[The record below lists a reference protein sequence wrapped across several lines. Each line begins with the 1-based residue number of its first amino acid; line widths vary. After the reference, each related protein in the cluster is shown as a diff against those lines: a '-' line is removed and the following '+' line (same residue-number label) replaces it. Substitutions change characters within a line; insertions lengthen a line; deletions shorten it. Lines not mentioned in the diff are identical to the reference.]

1 MSSAAQTAT
10 SSAVRR
16 GRRQARRCGEEDGDG
31 ASGAGSFH
39 TLPPLPC
46 HCASIFRLLVGR
58 TGDQNLL
65 RVPNKAPNAI
75 DVVQNMLFLKLRLN
89 ATEAY
94 CEWPKYPEEAY
105 YYQCLSYQ
113 EKGHFNYPMNC
124 GTETSYVQMNRC
136 FELPVRGHVIPTST
150 LRLMAKRQQTQTYPF
165 PAWKAWYRPGVGLP
179 ILVSATPSVPL
190 FQKFQNVRWFTS
202 FRM

>member
-1 MSSAAQTAT
+1 MQIYNSAQEHLGTLLATCSTVHIPTLTFSLLSLCSIPSPPAEQSEAATGAAAEWWCPTLLSPLRRSSLRGRGRATVERRTMSSAAQTAT

-75 DVVQNMLFLKLRLN
+75 DVV
-89 ATEAY
+89 
-94 CEWPKYPEEAY
+94 
-105 YYQCLSYQ
+105 
-113 EKGHFNYPMNC
+113 
-124 GTETSYVQMNRC
+124 
-136 FELPVRGHVIPTST
+136 
-150 LRLMAKRQQTQTYPF
+150 
-165 PAWKAWYRPGVGLP
+165 
-179 ILVSATPSVPL
+179 
-190 FQKFQNVRWFTS
+190 
-202 FRM
+202 